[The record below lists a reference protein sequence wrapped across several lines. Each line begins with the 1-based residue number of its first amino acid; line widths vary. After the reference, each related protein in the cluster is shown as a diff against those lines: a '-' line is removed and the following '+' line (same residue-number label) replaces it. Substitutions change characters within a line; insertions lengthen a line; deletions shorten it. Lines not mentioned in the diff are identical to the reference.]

1 MPFSGISN
9 DAFQS
14 ILYLMLNVC
23 CEKDVW
29 IYNNAT
35 AQSETL
41 AMLFQVFLM
50 SVDFNEVSR

>member
-1 MPFSGISN
+1 
-9 DAFQS
+9 
-14 ILYLMLNVC
+14 MLNVC

-50 SVDFNEVSR
+50 SVDFNEVSRQGWDTIWQASFGL